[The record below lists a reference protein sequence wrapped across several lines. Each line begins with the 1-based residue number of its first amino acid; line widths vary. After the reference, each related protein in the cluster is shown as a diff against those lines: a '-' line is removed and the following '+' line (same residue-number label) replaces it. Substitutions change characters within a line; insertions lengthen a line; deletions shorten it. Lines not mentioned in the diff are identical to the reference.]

1 MKKCPYCAEEIQDEA
16 IFCKFCKKDLI
27 QPPVMQQP
35 PVMHQPPPQINTPG
49 TPKKKKPFKVILIIV
64 LVLFVLCVIIGILAS
79 INGNQDKA
87 KSIATSVPSNKTQAE
102 TSVPT
107 AEATPTF
114 EPTATALPLYYDP
127 NKQYPPIV
135 PDLYA
140 TILNNKQNMTEIQFK
155 EFLTSIVGQR
165 LHMKAKVYQVDEDK
179 IHMTPIEG
187 GLFDSAYLYGIP
199 KDILLTINKDSI
211 IEFDATITEYTEI
224 LINML
229 DLGDPVIYSIK

>member
-35 PVMHQPPPQINTPG
+35 PPQIINPG
-49 TPKKKKPFKVILIIV
+49 TPKKKKTIKVVLIIV
-64 LVLFVLCVIIGILAS
+64 LVFVVLCVIIGILAS

-87 KSIATSVPSNKTQAE
+87 KSSATSAPSNKPQSE

-114 EPTATALPLYYDP
+114 EPTATAQPLYYDP

-155 EFLTSIVGQR
+155 DFLTSIVGQR

-179 IHMTPIEG
+179 IHMTPVEG
-187 GLFDSAYLYGIP
+187 GLFDATYLYRIP
-199 KDILLTINKDSI
+199 KDILITINKDSI
-211 IEFDATITEYTEI
+211 IEFDATIMEYTE
-224 LINML
+224 LIVNML